1 MLIKRSLGLK
11 FKMDTFT
18 TGENQECQKPKGI
31 NKNIVVKD
39 YKNVVFNTSYMA
51 HEKNKIQSKNHNIKT
66 YRINS
71 ISLSC
76 YDATI
81 NKYILENGYSRLSHF
96 YKSTRQLYENNFV

>member
-51 HEKNKIQSKNHNIKT
+51 HEKNKIQSKNRNIKT